1 MQTVQNLALK
11 NQPKI
16 LVIGDLMIDEYL
28 WGNCERISPEAP
40 VQIVDIKKE
49 TTVLGGAGN
58 VISNLIAL
66 GSNVEVLSVIGD
78 DEVGLLVKAMLTKQ
92 GAKASLVEQK
102 GRKTSRKT
110 RLMASHSQV
119 VRYDK
124 ESKNNISVQSVKL
137 LYEKF
142 QEKIN
147 SYDIVL
153 LSDYNK
159 GVLTSELLEK
169 VITYANKKGKKV
181 LVDPKGSDFTKY
193 KGAYLLTPNKK
204 EAEFASGIKI
214 ENETDLKDALTKL
227 KNEVSLAVSVITLS
241 ENGIAILEDDKVN
254 VKPTV
259 AREVYDVTGAGDT
272 VLASLGFALSL
283 GCDISTSVEFAN
295 LAAGVVVGKIGSATA
310 SLDEIEEYQASLH
323 KSSIELHIKSFEQIE
338 KISTRL
344 KKQNKKV
351 VFTNGCFDILH
362 KGHVSY
368 LNTAKSFGDV
378 LILGLNSDASVK
390 RLKGEN
396 RPINT
401 QDDRAY
407 ILSALECVDYVV
419 IFDEDTPYELIKLVQ
434 PDILVK
440 GADYEGKEV
449 VGSDIAK
456 QTKLVT
462 FVDGKSTTKTIE
474 KIQKVN

>member
-1 MQTVQNLALK
+1 
-11 NQPKI
+11 
-16 LVIGDLMIDEYL
+16 MIDEYL

>member
-1 MQTVQNLALK
+1 
-11 NQPKI
+11 
-16 LVIGDLMIDEYL
+16 MIDEYL
-28 WGNCERISPEAP
+28 WGDCERISPEAP

-49 TTVLGGAGN
+49 STLLGGAGN
-58 VISNLIAL
+58 VISNLVAF
-66 GSNVEVLSVIGD
+66 GVDVGVLSVVGD
-78 DEVGLLVKAMLTKQ
+78 DEVGLLVKNMISKQ
-92 GAKASLVEQK
+92 GAKAFLVEQK

-110 RLMASHSQV
+110 RLMASNSQV

-124 ESKNNISVQSVKL
+124 ESKNDISPISVKAL
-137 LYEKF
+137 FERF

-147 SYDIVL
+147 HYDVVL
-153 LSDYNK
+153 ISDYNK
-159 GVLTSELLEK
+159 GVLTKELLNK
-169 VITYANKKGKKV
+169 VISYSNQIGKKV
-181 LVDPKGSDFTKY
+181 LVDPKGNDFSKY
-193 KGAYLLTPNKK
+193 SGAYLLTPNKK
-204 EAEFASGIKI
+204 EAELATGFKI
-214 ENETDLKDALTKL
+214 QSDLDLKEALAKL
-227 KNEVSLAVSVITLS
+227 QKTANLGVSVITLS
-241 ENGIAILEDDKVN
+241 ENGIAILDKDEVTI
-254 VKPTV
+254 KPTV

-283 GCDISTSVEFAN
+283 GCDIFKATEFAN

-310 SLDEIEEYQASLH
+310 SLDEIEDYQATLH
-323 KSSIELHIKSFEQIE
+323 KSSIELHIKSFVQIE
-338 KISTRL
+338 KTVKRL
-344 KKQNKKV
+344 RNQGKSV

-368 LNTAKSFGDV
+368 LNTAKSFGDI
-378 LILGLNSDASVK
+378 LILGLNSDKSVK
-390 RLKGEN
+390 RLKGKN

-434 PDILVK
+434 PDVLVK

-474 KIQKVN
+474 KIKKAK